1 MLKRNYFKLIAMMVI
16 MALFIAACS
25 SGGDEPAEEEI
36 AATSAPE
43 TSTEE
48 EAMEEEEVMEE
59 EVMEEEAMG
68 GFAGT
73 IVLGAAVS
81 ETGRYARE
89 GKDTRQ
95 GYDLWADWVNNEY
108 GGIQVDGVCYRAE
121 LIYYDD
127 ESDADTVSLLT
138 EKLIFED
145 EVHAILGP
153 YSSSLTQVSSL
164 VTERENII
172 MVEANGASESIFER
186 DFINIFGVLTPGRQ
200 YTRSGIE
207 LAAELGAKTAVVA
220 YEDTAFPTSVAEGAI
235 SHLEE
240 LGIEVLA
247 VETYPLDPTNL
258 DAMFTNFRELEPDL
272 FIGGGHFNDA
282 VMFIQTAQALDFSPM
297 AFLITVGPSNPTFV
311 EEMGVDSEYVW
322 GATQWQPSMEWED
335 PWFGTAADYAERY
348 EEAYG
353 IEPSYQAAE
362 STAGALVL
370 HLAIEAANSLET
382 DDIRD
387 ALNEMDIVTFYGPIN
402 FDESGMNSSKAM
414 ATIQIQNGEIL
425 VISPAEAAEAEVIW
439 PAPGWGDREE

>member
-1 MLKRNYFKLIAMMVI
+1 MKRLLSLLV
-16 MALFIAACS
+16 
-25 SGGDEPAEEEI
+25 
-36 AATSAPE
+36 
-43 TSTEE
+43 
-48 EAMEEEEVMEE
+48 V
-59 EVMEEEAMG
+59 
-68 GFAGT
+68 
-73 IVLGAAVS
+73 IVLLATLFVAFTPNTVTSQEDGDGEERVCEAGVVAEDAPVVRIGAAVS
-81 ETGRYARE
+81 ETGKYARE
-89 GKDTRQ
+89 GTDTLN
-95 GYDLWADWVNNEY
+95 GYKLWEEWVNNEY
-108 GGIQVDGVCYRAE
+108 GGIQVDGECYRAE

-186 DFINIFGVLTPGRQ
+186 DFINIFGVLTPAGQ

-235 SHLEE
+235 AHLEE
-240 LGIEVLA
+240 LGIEILA

-282 VMFIQTAQALDFSPM
+282 VMFIQTSQALDFSPM

-387 ALNEMDIVTFYGPIN
+387 ALNEMDIVTFYGPVN
-402 FDESGMNSSKAM
+402 FNEVGMNTAKAM
-414 ATIQIQNGEIL
+414 ATIQIQDGEIL
-425 VISPAEAAEAEVIW
+425 VIAPVEAAETEAIW